1 MLQFAT
7 AENLEEAT
15 RQLAAEF
22 LVVLCE
28 AREKAPGM
36 MRKLP
41 TFSQSIFHI
50 MLNFLLD
57 IEVRLSARLTS
68 QPLLHRAR
76 EVSLNAHRSA
86 ARTWDYARR
95 IAPLYVSCIIHPGN
109 TGDVTSHHTALLN
122 EGLRSTL
129 RHGGRWRDSASITIP
144 PIAHSLTSACGHAP
158 QQLGL
163 FAAG

>member
-1 MLQFAT
+1 MHSLNVGEEGSAQEALEMFIEVCTTIALMLLLAISPVVHCCSETPVHRHRVCLAKASRADAVLTMLVGAQVAESHPRFLRRQLPEVVAAMLQFAT

-41 TFSQSIFHI
+41 TFSQSIFQI

-57 IEVRLSARLTS
+57 IEVL
-68 QPLLHRAR
+68 QP
-76 EVSLNAHRSA
+76 
-86 ARTWDYARR
+86 D
-95 IAPLYVSCIIHPGN
+95 
-109 TGDVTSHHTALLN
+109 
-122 EGLRSTL
+122 
-129 RHGGRWRDSASITIP
+129 
-144 PIAHSLTSACGHAP
+144 
-158 QQLGL
+158 
-163 FAAG
+163 

>member
-41 TFSQSIFHI
+41 TFSQSIFQI

-57 IEVRLSARLTS
+57 IEVRGADIRPANCATAQEACVCWCQSRLW
-68 QPLLHRAR
+68 
-76 EVSLNAHRSA
+76 N
-86 ARTWDYARR
+86 
-95 IAPLYVSCIIHPGN
+95 
-109 TGDVTSHHTALLN
+109 
-122 EGLRSTL
+122 
-129 RHGGRWRDSASITIP
+129 SI
-144 PIAHSLTSACGHAP
+144 S
-158 QQLGL
+158 
-163 FAAG
+163 

>member
-1 MLQFAT
+1 MGGHPRKLAQVAESHPRFLRRQLQEVVAAMLQFAT

-41 TFSQSIFHI
+41 TFSQSIFQI

-57 IEVRLSARLTS
+57 IEVRG
-68 QPLLHRAR
+68 
-76 EVSLNAHRSA
+76 
-86 ARTWDYARR
+86 
-95 IAPLYVSCIIHPGN
+95 SCEPA
-109 TGDVTSHHTALLN
+109 T
-122 EGLRSTL
+122 
-129 RHGGRWRDSASITIP
+129 
-144 PIAHSLTSACGHAP
+144 
-158 QQLGL
+158 
-163 FAAG
+163 

>member
-41 TFSQSIFHI
+41 TFSQSIFQI

-57 IEVRLSARLTS
+57 IEV
-68 QPLLHRAR
+68 
-76 EVSLNAHRSA
+76 
-86 ARTWDYARR
+86 
-95 IAPLYVSCIIHPGN
+95 
-109 TGDVTSHHTALLN
+109 
-122 EGLRSTL
+122 
-129 RHGGRWRDSASITIP
+129 
-144 PIAHSLTSACGHAP
+144 CGANLP
-158 QQLGL
+158 
-163 FAAG
+163 

>member
-1 MLQFAT
+1 MVRHEGFAAHASAESFDTTSTFVNDLTQVAESHPRFLRRQLQEVVAAMLQFAT

-41 TFSQSIFHI
+41 TFSQSIFQI

-57 IEVRLSARLTS
+57 IEV
-68 QPLLHRAR
+68 
-76 EVSLNAHRSA
+76 
-86 ARTWDYARR
+86 
-95 IAPLYVSCIIHPGN
+95 
-109 TGDVTSHHTALLN
+109 
-122 EGLRSTL
+122 
-129 RHGGRWRDSASITIP
+129 HGES
-144 PIAHSLTSACGHAP
+144 TSA
-158 QQLGL
+158 
-163 FAAG
+163 